1 MSSGDKLIEQVL
13 ILRCQIGDKDALTE
27 LIERYE
33 APLRYFISRLSAN
46 PETAEDIFQDTWLT
60 VIRRIHSLKKTDA
73 FSTWL
78 YRIARNKVYQ
88 RFRRKRKLFELN
100 ENMAD
105 PNDTE
110 NDVFSTEDAAK
121 IHRCLKELLPEY
133 REVLMLRFL
142 EQMSYEQISQVINC
156 RLGTVKSRI
165 HYAKLALKK
174 EMEIEKWQKKMI

>member
-1 MSSGDKLIEQVL
+1 MNSSDKLIEQVL
-13 ILRCQIGDKDALTE
+13 ILRCQIGDKDALAG
-27 LIERYE
+27 LIERYQ

-60 VIRRIHSLKKTDA
+60 VIRRIHSLKKIDA

-88 RFRRKRKLFELN
+88 QFRRKRKLSELN
-100 ENMAD
+100 ENIAV

-174 EMEIEKWQKKMI
+174 EMEK

>member
-1 MSSGDKLIEQVL
+1 MNSSDQLIEQVL
-13 ILRCQIGDKDALTE
+13 VLRCQIGDKDAFAE
-27 LIERYE
+27 LIERYQ

-46 PETAEDIFQDTWLT
+46 SETAEDIFQDTWLT
-60 VIRRIHSLKKTDA
+60 VIRRIHTLKKIDA
-73 FSTWL
+73 FSIWL

-88 RFRRKRKLFELN
+88 QLRRKKMLSKLN
-100 ENMAD
+100 ENIAV

-110 NDVFSTEDAAK
+110 NDVFSPEDAAK
-121 IHRCLKELLPEY
+121 VHRCLKDLLPEY

-174 EMEIEKWQKKMI
+174 EMEK

>member
-1 MSSGDKLIEQVL
+1 MNSSDKLIEQVL
-13 ILRCQIGDKDALTE
+13 ILRCQIGDKDALAG
-27 LIERYE
+27 LIERYQ

-60 VIRRIHSLKKTDA
+60 VIRRIHTLKKIDA

-88 RFRRKRKLFELN
+88 QLRRKRKLSELN
-100 ENMAD
+100 ENITV
-105 PNDTE
+105 PNNTE

-133 REVLMLRFL
+133 KEVLMLRFL

-174 EMEIEKWQKKMI
+174 ELEK

>member
-1 MSSGDKLIEQVL
+1 MNSSDKLIEQVL
-13 ILRCQIGDKDALTE
+13 ILRCQIGDKDALAG
-27 LIERYE
+27 LIERYQ

-60 VIRRIHSLKKTDA
+60 VIRRIHTLKKIDA

-88 RFRRKRKLFELN
+88 QFRRKRKLSELN
-100 ENMAD
+100 ENIAV
-105 PNDTE
+105 PNNTE

-121 IHRCLKELLPEY
+121 IHKCLKELLPEY
-133 REVLMLRFL
+133 KEVLMLRFL

-174 EMEIEKWQKKMI
+174 EMEK

>member
-1 MSSGDKLIEQVL
+1 MNSSDKLIEQVL
-13 ILRCQIGDKDALTE
+13 VLRCQIGDKDALAG
-27 LIERYE
+27 LIERYQ

-60 VIRRIHSLKKTDA
+60 VIRRIHTLKKIDA

-88 RFRRKRKLFELN
+88 QFRRKRKLSELN
-100 ENMAD
+100 ENIAV

-110 NDVFSTEDAAK
+110 NDVFSTEDVAK
-121 IHRCLKELLPEY
+121 IHRCLKGLLPEY
-133 REVLMLRFL
+133 KEVLMLRFL

-174 EMEIEKWQKKMI
+174 EMEK

>member
-1 MSSGDKLIEQVL
+1 ML
-13 ILRCQIGDKDALTE
+13 ILRCQIGDKDALAG
-27 LIERYE
+27 LIERYQ

-46 PETAEDIFQDTWLT
+46 PEMAEDIFQDTWLT

-78 YRIARNKVYQ
+78 YRIARNNVYQ
-88 RFRRKRKLFELN
+88 QFRRKRKLSELDQN
-100 ENMAD
+100 ITV
-105 PNDTE
+105 PNNTE
-110 NDVFSTEDAAK
+110 NDVFSPEDAAK
-121 IHRCLKELLPEY
+121 VHRCLKELLPEY

-174 EMEIEKWQKKMI
+174 EMEK

>member
-1 MSSGDKLIEQVL
+1 MNSSDKLIEQVL
-13 ILRCQIGDKDALTE
+13 ILRCQIGDKDAFAE
-27 LIERYE
+27 LIERYQ

-60 VIRRIHSLKKTDA
+60 VIRRIHSLKKIDA

-88 RFRRKRKLFELN
+88 HFRRKRKLSELDQN
-100 ENMAD
+100 IAV
-105 PNDTE
+105 PNNTE
-110 NDVFSTEDAAK
+110 NDVFSPEDAEK

-174 EMEIEKWQKKMI
+174 EMEK